1 MLVLILGILFILY
14 LNALFMHKYLL
25 YTRAKLQQHK
35 KSLFQSSDASGLSY
49 NIFYSSA
56 TDFFH
61 ALGIVSI
68 GSGVIF
74 FACQFFLTFTAQYDI
89 LIKLLLFW
97 VILILEDVWCHYGMV
112 TDAKISPYLQKFFQM
127 FNYSGY
133 LIYLTLAVVML
144 VVYLAGMLQMF
155 NLPLESEMGGLFVMG
170 YFLKIWCIA
179 SLSSWLAAICLT
191 KVLRSRQMFG
201 LGYLSYLPPVIMAI
215 LLLFAINLSVKY
227 QWFNWTPNLFAIFA
241 GLASIFFTATSLA
254 MVYNKYYG
262 ATEQNLT
269 NWDLV
274 KICTI
279 TLQHTLEFT
288 SLATIILIYFNQ
300 YGLQAVF
307 SFNNMMVTFLQ
318 PPHRNYIVAVISGA
332 ALLFVLLEICNN
344 YLNRRHNSNSPGNYE
359 S

>member
-1 MLVLILGILFILY
+1 
-14 LNALFMHKYLL
+14 
-25 YTRAKLQQHK
+25 
-35 KSLFQSSDASGLSY
+35 
-49 NIFYSSA
+49 
-56 TDFFH
+56 
-61 ALGIVSI
+61 
-68 GSGVIF
+68 
-74 FACQFFLTFTAQYDI
+74 
-89 LIKLLLFW
+89 
-97 VILILEDVWCHYGMV
+97 
-112 TDAKISPYLQKFFQM
+112 
-127 FNYSGY
+127 
-133 LIYLTLAVVML
+133 
-144 VVYLAGMLQMF
+144 
-155 NLPLESEMGGLFVMG
+155 
-170 YFLKIWCIA
+170 
-179 SLSSWLAAICLT
+179 
-191 KVLRSRQMFG
+191 MFG

-215 LLLFAINLSVKY
+215 LLLFAINLSAKS